1 MENIANIQVIQ
12 NIVYIISSVMFIL
25 GIKMLGKEATAVK
38 GNYLSALAMFSA
50 VGITCLSLD
59 IDIKIILAGVLL
71 GGLIGSLIAIKVK
84 MTAIPEMVA
93 LFNGFGGLATFL
105 IAWSQFNEPSN
116 SMFQHI
122 LIMLTIYIG
131 GITFSGSLIAYGKL
145 SEKLKLGKG
154 SMITNI
160 FISFFYL
167 SMPALIYVGAE
178 PYLSGFIP
186 QIPSYFAIFLV
197 LTLVAGIGFVMPIG
211 GGDMPVVISLLNS
224 LSGIAAAFAGLLLL
238 NNVLIVAGSL
248 VGASGLIL
256 TIIMAKAMNR
266 TITNILFVGYASAS
280 QANSSE
286 EQGEVKPITPDD
298 AYLILENAS
307 SVLVV
312 PGYGMAV
319 AQAQHVVREMGE
331 LLEENGTEVKYGIH
345 PVAGRMPGHMNVLLA
360 EANVSY
366 DLLAEPD
373 DVNPSMDTIDVA
385 IVIGANDVVNPSATE
400 EEGSPIYGMPI
411 IEVHNAKTVFVLK
424 RSMSSGF
431 AGVQNPL
438 FFKENT
444 RMLFGD
450 AKALFHDVIVTLG
463 MFSLFSLEIN
473 LSIIAAVLTI
483 VGYSMNDTVVIFD
496 RVRENLRK
504 YSDIK
509 IYELTNIS
517 INETLSR
524 TLLTSI
530 TTLLALL
537 AIYFFG
543 GEILRGFSFAMI
555 LGVIFGTY
563 SSIYI
568 ANTVLVRLNVTQK
581 TVLREE
587 NKD

>member
-50 VGITCLSLD
+50 VGITCLSLE

-105 IAWSQFNEPSN
+105 IAWSQFNEPGN
-116 SMFQHI
+116 SIYQHV

-154 SMITNI
+154 STITNI

-167 SMPALIYVGAE
+167 SMPALIYVVAE
-178 PYLSGFIP
+178 PSLSGLIP
-186 QIPSYFAIFLV
+186 QVPSYFSIFLV

-266 TITNILFVGYASAS
+266 TIINILFVGYASSS
-280 QANSSE
+280 QTGSSE
-286 EQGEVKPITPDD
+286 EQGEVKPITSDD

-366 DLLAEPD
+366 DLLAEPE

-400 EEGSPIYGMPI
+400 EEGSPIYGMPS

-438 FFKENT
+438 FFRENT

-450 AKALFHDVIVTLG
+450 AKESIGQIVAE
-463 MFSLFSLEIN
+463 F
-473 LSIIAAVLTI
+473 
-483 VGYSMNDTVVIFD
+483 
-496 RVRENLRK
+496 
-504 YSDIK
+504 
-509 IYELTNIS
+509 
-517 INETLSR
+517 
-524 TLLTSI
+524 
-530 TTLLALL
+530 
-537 AIYFFG
+537 
-543 GEILRGFSFAMI
+543 
-555 LGVIFGTY
+555 
-563 SSIYI
+563 
-568 ANTVLVRLNVTQK
+568 
-581 TVLREE
+581 
-587 NKD
+587 KD

>member
-1 MENIANIQVIQ
+1 MENLANIQVFQ

-50 VGITCLSLD
+50 VGITCLSLE
-59 IDIKIILAGVLL
+59 IDIKIILAGVLV

-116 SMFQHI
+116 PMFQHA

-167 SMPALIYVGAE
+167 SMPALIYVVAE
-178 PYLSGFIP
+178 PSLSGLIP
-186 QIPSYFAIFLV
+186 QVPSYFAIFLV

-266 TITNILFVGYASAS
+266 TITNILFVGYASVS
-280 QANSSE
+280 QASSSE
-286 EQGEVKPITPDD
+286 EQGEVKPITSDD

-331 LLEENGTEVKYGIH
+331 LLEENGAEVKYGIH

-438 FFKENT
+438 FFRENT

-450 AKALFHDVIVTLG
+450 AKESIGQIVAE
-463 MFSLFSLEIN
+463 F
-473 LSIIAAVLTI
+473 
-483 VGYSMNDTVVIFD
+483 
-496 RVRENLRK
+496 
-504 YSDIK
+504 
-509 IYELTNIS
+509 
-517 INETLSR
+517 
-524 TLLTSI
+524 
-530 TTLLALL
+530 
-537 AIYFFG
+537 
-543 GEILRGFSFAMI
+543 
-555 LGVIFGTY
+555 
-563 SSIYI
+563 
-568 ANTVLVRLNVTQK
+568 
-581 TVLREE
+581 
-587 NKD
+587 KD

>member
-50 VGITCLSLD
+50 VGITCLSLE

-105 IAWSQFNEPSN
+105 IAWSQFNEPGN
-116 SMFQHI
+116 SIYQHV

-154 SMITNI
+154 STITNI

-167 SMPALIYVGAE
+167 SMPALIYVVAE
-178 PYLSGFIP
+178 PSLSGLIP
-186 QIPSYFAIFLV
+186 QVPSYFSIFLV

-266 TITNILFVGYASAS
+266 TITNILFVGYASSS
-280 QANSSE
+280 QTVSSE
-286 EQGEVKPITPDD
+286 EQGEVKPITSDD

-319 AQAQHVVREMGE
+319 AQA
-331 LLEENGTEVKYGIH
+331 
-345 PVAGRMPGHMNVLLA
+345 P
-360 EANVSY
+360 VSY
-366 DLLAEPD
+366 THLTLPTILL
-373 DVNPSMDTIDVA
+373 V
-385 IVIGANDVVNPSATE
+385 
-400 EEGSPIYGMPI
+400 
-411 IEVHNAKTVFVLK
+411 
-424 RSMSSGF
+424 
-431 AGVQNPL
+431 
-438 FFKENT
+438 
-444 RMLFGD
+444 
-450 AKALFHDVIVTLG
+450 
-463 MFSLFSLEIN
+463 
-473 LSIIAAVLTI
+473 
-483 VGYSMNDTVVIFD
+483 
-496 RVRENLRK
+496 
-504 YSDIK
+504 
-509 IYELTNIS
+509 
-517 INETLSR
+517 
-524 TLLTSI
+524 
-530 TTLLALL
+530 
-537 AIYFFG
+537 
-543 GEILRGFSFAMI
+543 
-555 LGVIFGTY
+555 
-563 SSIYI
+563 
-568 ANTVLVRLNVTQK
+568 
-581 TVLREE
+581 
-587 NKD
+587 

>member
-1 MENIANIQVIQ
+1 MENLFNISAIQ
-12 NIVYIISSVMFIL
+12 NIVYVGSSVMFIL

-38 GNYLSALAMFSA
+38 GNYLSAIAMFSA
-50 VGITCLSLD
+50 VGITCLSLE
-59 IDIKIILAGVLL
+59 IDLKIIVAGVLL
-71 GGLIGSLIAIKVK
+71 GGFIGSLIAIKVK

-105 IAWSQFNEPSN
+105 IAWSQFYEPSN
-116 SMFQHI
+116 SLYQHA

-145 SEKLKLGKG
+145 SERLKLGKG
-154 SMITNI
+154 SVITNV

-167 SMPALIYVGAE
+167 SMPALVYVVAE
-178 PYLSGFIP
+178 PSITHFIP
-186 QIPSYFAIFLV
+186 QIPSYFLIFLG
-197 LTLVAGIGFVMPIG
+197 LTLIAGIGFVLPIG

-266 TITNILFVGYASAS
+266 TIGNILFVGYASSAQGS
-280 QANSSE
+280 LSV
-286 EQGEVKPITPDD
+286 EQGEVKPITADD

-373 DVNPSMDTIDVA
+373 DVNPSMDSIDVA

-450 AKALFHDVIVTLG
+450 AKESIGQIVAE
-463 MFSLFSLEIN
+463 F
-473 LSIIAAVLTI
+473 
-483 VGYSMNDTVVIFD
+483 
-496 RVRENLRK
+496 
-504 YSDIK
+504 
-509 IYELTNIS
+509 
-517 INETLSR
+517 
-524 TLLTSI
+524 
-530 TTLLALL
+530 
-537 AIYFFG
+537 
-543 GEILRGFSFAMI
+543 
-555 LGVIFGTY
+555 
-563 SSIYI
+563 
-568 ANTVLVRLNVTQK
+568 
-581 TVLREE
+581 
-587 NKD
+587 KD